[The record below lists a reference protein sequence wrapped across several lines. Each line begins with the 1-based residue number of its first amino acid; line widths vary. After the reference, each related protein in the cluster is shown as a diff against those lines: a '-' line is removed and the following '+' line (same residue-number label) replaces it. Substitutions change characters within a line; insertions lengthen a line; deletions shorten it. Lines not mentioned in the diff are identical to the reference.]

1 MNYLLRAILAC
12 FMEVRE
18 VREEPP
24 QAFDLPL
31 IIAMLFTLST

>member
-12 FMEVRE
+12 FRVVRE
-18 VREEPP
+18 DPP